1 MSNTIQQ
8 NIQLWRQKCLDGSIT
23 VEEMKLAI
31 EAIRKERVLATEK
44 SATAKV
50 KKESAAAKA
59 KPVDSDALLG
69 ELGL

>member
-8 NIQLWRQKCLDGSIT
+8 NIQLWRSKCLDGTIT

>member
-8 NIQLWRQKCLDGSIT
+8 NIQVWRQKCLDGTIT

>member
-1 MSNTIQQ
+1 MSTVINSQIQ
-8 NIQLWRQKCLDGSIT
+8 IWRQKCLDGTIT

-31 EAIRKERVLATEK
+31 EAIRKERILATEK
-44 SATAKV
+44 SATSKARKT
-50 KKESAAAKA
+50 AAAEKA

>member
-1 MSNTIQQ
+1 MSNTINS
-8 NIQLWRQKCLDGSIT
+8 NIQIWRQKCLDGTIT

-31 EAIRKERVLATEK
+31 EAIRKERIMATEK
-44 SATAKV
+44 SATAKAR
-50 KKESAAAKA
+50 KTTAAEKA